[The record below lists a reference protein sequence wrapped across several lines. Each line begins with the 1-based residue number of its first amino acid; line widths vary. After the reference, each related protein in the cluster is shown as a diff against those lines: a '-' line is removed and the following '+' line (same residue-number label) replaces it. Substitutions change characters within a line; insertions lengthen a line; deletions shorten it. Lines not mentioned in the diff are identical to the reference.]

1 MDSGLYHKVIKVT
14 CWNQLEI
21 ELAELLTQIRVNLMH
36 LYIVAIALAA
46 QRIGYDI
53 RLPRHV
59 LNINRVLSNG
69 LKPPSLP
76 QFQIGMS
83 EQVLQTFV
91 IGEHIHLP
99 P

>member
-1 MDSGLYHKVIKVT
+1 MDSGLYHKVVEIT

-21 ELAELLTQIRVNLMH
+21 ELAELLTKVRVNLMH
-36 LYIVAIALAA
+36 LDIVAITLVV
-46 QRIGYDI
+46 QRISYDI
-53 RLPRHV
+53 HLPRLV

-76 QFQIGMS
+76 QVQIGLS
-83 EQVLQTFV
+83 EQVVQTFV
-91 IGEHIHLP
+91 IGEHTHLP

>member
-1 MDSGLYHKVIKVT
+1 MDNGLYHKVVEIT

-21 ELAELLTQIRVNLMH
+21 ELAELLTQVRENLMH
-36 LYIVAIALAA
+36 LDVVAIALAA
-46 QRIGYDI
+46 QRIGYNI
-53 RLPRHV
+53 RLPRRV

-76 QFQIGMS
+76 QVQIGLS
-83 EQVLQTFV
+83 KQVLHTFV